1 MIKDGVIFDTRQIRE
16 ATPAAGA
23 EEYDI
28 SGYSPLIAL
37 NFEAAN
43 GWWMSARHQPFVQVQ
58 VCKRNEGRSKDET
71 LWRGLIYRFL
81 DGFLIKDGR
90 EFESNFSLGSSDLL
104 LNRFSTNRMESKW
117 DHRMV

>member
-81 DGFLIKDGR
+81 DEFLIKDGR
-90 EFESNFSLGSSDLL
+90 EF
-104 LNRFSTNRMESKW
+104 
-117 DHRMV
+117 